1 VRLFVVLELIPAFI
15 GFAIGRTDF
24 WQPLVDLRD
33 KKISRDAAVDQMARR
48 YREFVDAFEGACAEV
63 GAA

>member
-1 VRLFVVLELIPAFI
+1 LIPAFI